1 MKKKNEVTKLLEI
14 MLKKFTKDKIGANW
28 FVVASLIMKQTELT
42 KGDIFS
48 PICCYS
54 NSFAGEAADNFSL
67 ANQVL
72 YGHGQ
77 QKWIQRLQG
86 LLVRFFLKTT
96 LLNPLW
102 SWVFKKLMIPRL
114 LSQSDENYNL
124 MVKFGYE
131 VYKDEIEKYNLYVT
145 HLPGRPVV
153 EVMPGKYLSGTALK
167 AIRPFLMINQLVT
180 GELENVYEIGTGT
193 GELAR
198 IFLQS
203 KKAKRYF
210 LVDVPPALAFS
221 EFYLKASLG
230 EHHVDGYDPER
241 KEIDLNNNY
250 KAFILTPDQIHL
262 IPKFDL
268 GISIASFQEMTFELV
283 KSNIEFIKNQG
294 KENFISINLRKGKVH
309 NQEKITEESYTTL
322 FADKYLLKAKHQIKF
337 HEVLPILH
345 PDYQDPQENGYQLLY
360 FKRENPEVTL
370 S

>member
-114 LSQSDENYNL
+114 L
-124 MVKFGYE
+124 
-131 VYKDEIEKYNLYVT
+131 
-145 HLPGRPVV
+145 
-153 EVMPGKYLSGTALK
+153 
-167 AIRPFLMINQLVT
+167 
-180 GELENVYEIGTGT
+180 
-193 GELAR
+193 LA
-198 IFLQS
+198 S
-203 KKAKRYF
+203 
-210 LVDVPPALAFS
+210 
-221 EFYLKASLG
+221 
-230 EHHVDGYDPER
+230 
-241 KEIDLNNNY
+241 
-250 KAFILTPDQIHL
+250 
-262 IPKFDL
+262 
-268 GISIASFQEMTFELV
+268 
-283 KSNIEFIKNQG
+283 
-294 KENFISINLRKGKVH
+294 
-309 NQEKITEESYTTL
+309 
-322 FADKYLLKAKHQIKF
+322 
-337 HEVLPILH
+337 
-345 PDYQDPQENGYQLLY
+345 
-360 FKRENPEVTL
+360 
-370 S
+370 